1 METSRTEPRHS
12 LFWLVTGYVI
22 IITLLVLLGA
32 ALYYF
37 AGSSVNLPAALP
49 RQIAFWAL
57 MVWLALVWFC
67 PLFILAWKALIR
79 LKARDV
85 TGSGIDGKRQR
96 PSENQL
102 VRDIV
107 TQMRFQYGWRWRS
120 KVRILLVVGNEHEV
134 EQAVPG
140 LTTQHWLE
148 GHNTLLLW
156 HGNPADEPQPAQCKA
171 LRKIRRRLADGM
183 VWVVNAQ
190 AELSHD
196 ALDTVSRQLHKQFH
210 LLGQVIPLWLWE
222 IHQPEW
228 EQPGLPAQGIGF
240 ISAPGVTSE
249 DVNQSL
255 TALEQPL
262 IRQGM
267 QQAEQDRSH
276 AFLLHLAH
284 HLRTGGTARL
294 MHRLSQLVEGARA
307 LPLAGMVFSPSV
319 TSGTASLRHAWQP
332 GKAWLDLLAQRW
344 RRPVATGVS
353 WRKSL
358 LLVCSCIL
366 TLWLA
371 CVAFSYMANL
381 RLMQA
386 DHQLALS
393 ATDTGTPVATQLMSL
408 RSLQKEIE
416 RLQYRH
422 TYGSPW
428 YMRFGLSRNDDVLDA
443 LWPYW
448 QKTAMPLL
456 RDASVQHLSEQMNA
470 WRNLAPNDPA
480 RATQSKA
487 MYDLLKAYLMLSR
500 PDKTDPAFF
509 SSTLMNNWRLR
520 DGVQDGTW
528 AMSGGDMLTFMLQN
542 LPAHP
547 GWRITPDMQLVSGMR
562 TTLLRQIGASNAEAT
577 RYQQLIDQV
586 SRDYAD
592 MSLSEMVNG
601 NDSSRLFSTDET
613 VPGVFTRKAWEEEV
627 EPALDKLANARRDE
641 IDWVLSDGQHAADT
655 ELSPETMKARL
666 QSRYFSDYAAAWLKF
681 LNSLQWRQAASLSE
695 SIEQLTLLADV
706 RQSPLIAL
714 MNTLN
719 VQGRA
724 GQSGGDLAD
733 SLVKSAK
740 SLIHNDK
747 ARVVGQNTGP
757 HGPMDDT
764 FGPLLALSD
773 TTSATQNTL
782 SLQTFL
788 TRITRVRL
796 RLQQVT
802 NAPDPQAMMQSL
814 ALTVFQGKAV
824 DLTDTRD
831 YGSLIAASLGQE
843 WSGFGQTVFVQP
855 MVQAWEQVLSPTSQ
869 SINSQ
874 WKTDIVTP
882 WETVFNDRYP
892 FVDRQSD
899 ASLPELAQFMRMDTG
914 RIAQFINTRLGGLL
928 RLEGGKWVPDA
939 MNSQGLTFNP
949 AFIDALNHLTRI
961 SNVAFA
967 HGDVALHFQLMAK
980 PSRDVVESNLTVD
993 RQKLQYFNQEES
1005 WQMLA
1010 WPDNRWQPQTT
1021 LTWRTVKTGGR
1032 LYADEPGSWGL
1043 IRLLDKALV
1052 TDLGDNQYRVA
1063 WITPD
1068 GVALNYL
1075 MRTELGKG
1083 PLALLDLRGFTLPSE
1098 VFATGTSPLPAAKN
1112 GGRK

>member
-1 METSRTEPRHS
+1 VETSRTEPRHS

-22 IITLLVLLGA
+22 AITLLVLLGA

-37 AGSSVNLPAALP
+37 AGSSVDLPAALP
-49 RQIAFWAL
+49 HQIAFWSL

-79 LKARDV
+79 LKAREVIGD
-85 TGSGIDGKRQR
+85 TGEGKKKR
-96 PSENQL
+96 PPENQL

-107 TQMRFQYGWRWRS
+107 IQMRFQYGWRWRS
-120 KVRILLVVGNEHEV
+120 KVRILLVVGNEHEA
-134 EQAVPG
+134 ELAVPG

-156 HGNPADEPQPAQCKA
+156 HGNPADEPQPATLKA
-171 LRKIRRRLADGM
+171 LRKIRRRLADAL

-190 AELSHD
+190 TEFSHD
-196 ALDTVSRQLHKQFH
+196 DLDTVSRQLQKQFH
-210 LLGQVIPLWLWE
+210 LLGQEIPLWLWE
-222 IHQPEW
+222 THQPEW
-228 EQPGLPAQGIGF
+228 EQPGLPAQGAGF
-240 ISAPGVTSE
+240 IAAPGITADDISK
-249 DVNQSL
+249 SL
-255 TALEQPL
+255 DSLEHPL

-267 QQAEQDRSH
+267 QQAELDRSH
-276 AFLLHLAH
+276 TFLLQLAQ
-284 HLRTGGTARL
+284 HLRAGGNERITH
-294 MHRLSQLVEGARA
+294 MLSQLVEGARA

-319 TSGTASLRHAWQP
+319 TSGAASLRHAWQP
-332 GKAWLDLLAQRW
+332 GKAWLDLLVQRW

-358 LLVCSCIL
+358 LLVCSCL
-366 TLWLA
+366 LALWLV
-371 CVAFSYMANL
+371 CVVFSYIANL

-386 DHQLALS
+386 DHQLALN
-393 ATDTGTPVATQLMSL
+393 ATNTTQPVAEQLMSL
-408 RSLQKEIE
+408 RALQKEIE

-422 TYGSPW
+422 TYGPPW
-428 YMRFGLSRNDDVLDA
+428 YLRFGLSRNDDVLDS

-448 QKTAMPLL
+448 TKAALPLL
-456 RDASVQHLSEQMNA
+456 RDASVQHLTSQMNA
-470 WRNLAPNDPA
+470 WRNLSPDDPA
-480 RATQSKA
+480 RAAQSKA
-487 MYDLLKAYLMLSR
+487 MYDQLKAYMMLSR
-500 PDKTDPAFF
+500 ADKADPAFF
-509 SSTLMNNWRLR
+509 GSTVMKDWRLR

-528 AMSGGDMLTFMLQN
+528 AMNGSDMLTFMMTN
-542 LPAHP
+542 LPAHLD
-547 GWRITPDMQLVSGMR
+547 WRITPDMRLVSGMR
-562 TTLLRQIGASNAEAT
+562 STLLRQIGASNAEAT

-601 NDSSRLFSTDET
+601 TDSSRLFSTEET

-627 EPALDKLANARRDE
+627 QPALDKLAKARRDE
-641 IDWVLSDGQHAADT
+641 IDWVLSDSQHTSSADV
-655 ELSPETMKARL
+655 SPDTLKARL
-666 QSRYFSDYAAAWLKF
+666 RARYFSDYAAAWLKF
-681 LNSLQWRQAASLSE
+681 LNSLQWHQAASLSE

-719 VQGRA
+719 VQGRTE
-724 GQSGGDLAD
+724 QTGGDLTD
-733 SLVKSAK
+733 SLVNSAK
-740 SLIHNDK
+740 NLIHSDK
-747 ARVVGQNTGP
+747 TTAAVQQTGNAA

-773 TTSATQNTL
+773 TTTATQNSL

-843 WSGFGQTVFVQP
+843 WSGFGQAVFVQP
-855 MVQAWEQVLSPTSQ
+855 MVQAWEQVLTPTSE

-874 WKTDIVTP
+874 WQSDIATQ
-882 WETVFNDRYP
+882 WNQSFSDRYP
-892 FVDRQSD
+892 FVERQSD
-899 ASLPELAQFMRMDTG
+899 ASLPELAQFMRTDTG
-914 RIAQFINTRLGGLL
+914 RIAQFIKTRLGGLL
-928 RLEGGKWVPDA
+928 RLEGDKWVPDA

-949 AFIDALNHLTRI
+949 AFIAALNRLTRI

-967 HGDVALHFQLMAK
+967 HGDVELHFQLMAK
-980 PSRDVVESNLTVD
+980 PSRDVVESDLTVD

-1005 WQMLA
+1005 WQMLT

-1021 LTWRTVKTGGR
+1021 LTWRTIKAGAR

-1052 TDLGDNQYRVA
+1052 TDLGDNLYRVA
-1063 WITPD
+1063 WVTPD
-1068 GVALNYL
+1068 GVTLNYI

-1083 PLALLDLRGFTLPSE
+1083 PLALLDLRGFTLPTAI
-1098 VFATGTSPLPAAKN
+1098 FATGSMSTAN
-1112 GGRK
+1112 HGGNE

>member
-1 METSRTEPRHS
+1 METTRTEPRHS
-12 LFWLVTGYVI
+12 LFRLITGYVI
-22 IITLLVLLGA
+22 TITLMVLLGA

-37 AGSSVNLPAALP
+37 AGSSVDLPAALP
-49 RQIAFWAL
+49 RQIAFWSL

-79 LKARDV
+79 LNARDL
-85 TGSGIDGKRQR
+85 TGEGHEGIKQR
-96 PSENQL
+96 PYENQL

-120 KVRILLVVGNEHEV
+120 KVRILLMVGNEHEA
-134 EQAVPG
+134 EQVVPG
-140 LTTQHWLE
+140 LTTQYWLE

-156 HGNPADEPQPAQCKA
+156 HGNPADEPHPAQVKA
-171 LRKIRRRLADGM
+171 LRKIRRRLADAI
-183 VWVVNAQ
+183 VWVVNSQ
-190 AELSHD
+190 TELSHD
-196 ALDTVSRQLHKQFH
+196 TLDTFSRQLHKLFH
-210 LLGQVIPLWLWE
+210 LLGQEIPLWLWE

-228 EQPGLPAQGIGF
+228 EQPGLPAQGVGF
-240 ISAPGVTSE
+240 ISAPGVTS
-249 DVNQSL
+249 DDINQSL
-255 TALEQPL
+255 TALQQPL

-267 QQAEQDRSH
+267 QQAERDRSH
-276 AFLLHLAH
+276 AFLLHLAN
-284 HLRTGGTARL
+284 HLRTGGTTRL
-294 MHRLSQLVEGARA
+294 TYSLSQLVEGARA

-332 GKAWLDLLAQRW
+332 GKAWRDLLAQRW

-358 LLVCSCIL
+358 LQVCACLL

-371 CVAFSYMANL
+371 CVVFSYIANL

-386 DHQLALS
+386 DYQLALS
-393 ATDTGTPVATQLMSL
+393 ATDTASPVANQLMSL
-408 RSLQKEIE
+408 RALQKEIE
-416 RLQYRH
+416 RLQYRQ
-422 TYGSPW
+422 TYGPPW

-448 QKTAMPLL
+448 QKAAMPLL

-470 WRNLAPNDPA
+470 WRNRAPNDPA
-480 RATQSKA
+480 RAAQSKA
-487 MYDLLKAYLMLSR
+487 MYDLLKAYLMLSQ
-500 PDKTDPAFF
+500 PDKTDPVFF
-509 SSTLMNNWRLR
+509 SAVVMKEWRLR
-520 DGVQDGTW
+520 DGVRDGTW
-528 AMSGGDMLTFMLQN
+528 MMNGNDMLTFMMHN

-547 GWRITPDMQLVSGMR
+547 DWRVAPNMRLVSEMR

-592 MSLSEMVNG
+592 MSLGEIVNG
-601 NDSSRLFSTDET
+601 TDSSRLFSTNQT

-627 EPALDKLANARRDE
+627 EPALDKLAKARRDE
-641 IDWVLSDGQHAADT
+641 IDWVLSDSQHTANT
-655 ELSPETMKARL
+655 ELSAEAMKARL
-666 QSRYFSDYAAAWLKF
+666 KSRYFSDYAAAWLKF

-719 VQGRA
+719 IQGRA

-740 SLIHNDK
+740 SLIHNVK
-747 ARVVGQNTGP
+747 ANVVEQDNGA

-773 TTSATQNTL
+773 TTSAAQNPL

-874 WKTDIVTP
+874 WKTEVVTP
-882 WETVFNDRYP
+882 WETAFNDRYP
-892 FVDRQSD
+892 FVERQTD
-899 ASLPELAQFMRMDTG
+899 ASLPELAQFIRMDTG
-914 RIAQFINTRLGGLL
+914 RISQFISTRLGGLL
-928 RLEGGKWVPDA
+928 RLEGNKWVPDA

-949 AFIDALNHLTRI
+949 AFIDALNQLTHI
-961 SNVAFA
+961 SNVTFA
-967 HGDVALHFQLMAK
+967 HGDVTLHFQLMAK
-980 PSRDVVESNLTVD
+980 PSRDVVESDLTVD

-1005 WQMLA
+1005 WQMLT

-1021 LTWRTVKTGGR
+1021 LTWRTVEAGAR

-1063 WITPD
+1063 WITPN

-1083 PLALLDLRGFTLPSE
+1083 PLALLDLRGFTLPSD
-1098 VFATGTSPLPAAKN
+1098 VFITDTSPLPAGKN
-1112 GGRK
+1112 GGNK